1 MASTRVSS
9 CSWEPPTPTLGAG
22 FGRAVLLPNVAIGLR
37 RSGRSWTDI
46 ELTGGGFTVFGE
58 TESDIEQKLG
68 TQYTADTLR
77 KLVTRFPSCRF
88 VWLMGAD
95 NLTQIPRWQN
105 WTRIF
110 ASTPVAVFSR
120 PPYSLSALHG
130 KAAQRYRCRRV
141 GQNRARGLP
150 AMEPPAWVLFQ
161 NPLHPASATEIRKR
175 RAQAAAAA
183 SGGQPVQ
190 QR

>member
-1 MASTRVSS
+1 LHRHF
-9 CSWEPPTPTLGAG
+9 P
-22 FGRAVLLPNVAIGLR
+22 R
-37 RSGRSWTDI
+37 
-46 ELTGGGFTVFGE
+46 
-58 TESDIEQKLG
+58 
-68 TQYTADTLR
+68 TQ
-77 KLVTRFPSCRF
+77 F

-183 SGGQPVQ
+183 SGGQPV
-190 QR
+190 